1 MPRGGGGQKVKKF
14 ARKYMKGGS
23 PLEYVSGVLIFR
35 LAGKKS
41 GHPGRNAKNE
51 FGKNKEK

>member
-35 LAGKKS
+35 LAGKKF